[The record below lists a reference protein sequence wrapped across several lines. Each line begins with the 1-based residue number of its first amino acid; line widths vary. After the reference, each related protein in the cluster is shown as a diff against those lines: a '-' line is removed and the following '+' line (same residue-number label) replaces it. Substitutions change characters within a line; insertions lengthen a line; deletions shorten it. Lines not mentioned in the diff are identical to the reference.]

1 MNEMADRQKNASES
15 NECIGLIVATHCG
28 LAGELIKAAEL
39 IVGKMEGVYPLE
51 IKPDMKTQDIITGF
65 KEAISKVDSGRGVLI
80 LTDIFGGTPTNIA
93 LSFSDMKVNV
103 ISGVNLPMLI
113 KAYDLRC
120 RADMEE
126 ISEVICD
133 YARRHIKCSNKILAP
148 EG

>member
-1 MNEMADRQKNASES
+1 MNDMVDKRENGSES
-15 NECIGLIVATHCG
+15 RNCIGIVVATHCG

-39 IVGKMEGVYPLE
+39 IVGKMEGVCPLE
-51 IKPDMKTQDIITGF
+51 IKPDMRTQDIVSGF
-65 KEAISKVDSGRGVLI
+65 KEAISRVDSGGGVLI
-80 LTDIFGGTPTNIA
+80 LTDIFGGTPTNVA
-93 LSFSDMKVNV
+93 LSFSDVKVNV
-103 ISGVNLPMLI
+103 VSGVNLPMLI

-120 RADMEE
+120 KVDIEE